1 MGGSGS
7 VEECPKE
14 VEVPRP
20 GACEGPLD
28 LLASLLQQLG
38 GEVVFGEVVQE
49 EMAFNQLDDPHLLT
63 PSSNCDLLLDL
74 VDGDPVQLK
83 GTSEEIGLVSQH
95 TIKSFLPSMPLH
107 EDIVAPLNFDLK
119 PEVMESL
126 SSRAFQVK
134 LPTLSEEPTS
144 ANNKIKCQCSMHMLV
159 GYPPSPA
166 VPWKVLIS
174 QGTPIF
180 ASPALCLLYLRN
192 YLKCLEA
199 PIKEKVIIEKFP
211 NISKQNCL
219 GGGGSE
225 CFTLWKLCRLGRQ
238 ASRE

>member
-1 MGGSGS
+1 M
-7 VEECPKE
+7 
-14 VEVPRP
+14 PRP
-20 GACEGPLD
+20 GSCEGPPD
-28 LLASLLQQLG
+28 LLARLLQQLG
-38 GEVVFGEVVQE
+38 GEAAFGEVVQE

-74 VDGDPVQLK
+74 VDGDSMQLNAP
-83 GTSEEIGLVSQH
+83 SIEISLISQH
-95 TIKSFLPSMPLH
+95 TSESSFPSIPLH

-119 PEVMESL
+119 SEVMESL
-126 SSRAFQVK
+126 SSCASPVK
-134 LPTLSEEPTS
+134 SPTLSEEPTS

-199 PIKEKVIIEKFP
+199 PIQEKVIIEKFP